1 MHENSQTL
9 AFVTWEGKK
18 FDGAPHVTFLMRTF
32 LGGPRTEQEKD
43 ARHALK
49 LGFQTKTLLQAL
61 LKDTLFDLKPGGEG
75 KFL

>member
-1 MHENSQTL
+1 MLKNGKTL
-9 AFVTWEGKK
+9 AFVTSEGEK

-49 LGFQTKTLLQAL
+49 LGFQTVTLLQAL
-61 LKDTLFDLKPGGEG
+61 LKNMLYDLKPGG
-75 KFL
+75 